1 MFFVAGQLLA
11 FSAVGTC
18 PEVHCDEDDGK
29 VVVGL
34 TEEEVTS
41 LADEFPPDSAP
52 ARPKDPPVS
61 YYEYSS
67 QPMCSGRTP
76 GSDEGN
82 MCTEAEIK
90 CDTAPG
96 DGPWM
101 VIARRELLTEDD
113 SVQSTWACQMVCVS
127 RTERNGEGS

>member
-1 MFFVAGQLLA
+1 MSALLLA
-11 FSAVGTC
+11 AAILSTPPCDKDDIV
-18 PEVHCDEDDGK
+18 CDENDDG
-29 VVVGL
+29 VSVGL
-34 TEEEVTS
+34 TLKQVQA
-41 LADEFPPDSAP
+41 LADEFPPDSTP

-76 GSDEGN
+76 GSSEGN

-101 VIARRELLTEDD
+101 VIARRELLTKDD
-113 SVQSTWACQMVCVS
+113 SVQSTW
-127 RTERNGEGS
+127 